1 MLSMVFRSKITQRN
15 FTDQVLNMLHHNS
28 FWVQY
33 HHHKFLNPL
42 LLLGPV
48 GLIWAPHLD
57 MIGSDET
64 WAPARLI
71 FYFPDAAR
79 IGSIE
84 GFFVLSLTRD
94 RFRQSARTPDFRSP
108 RSLFRICI
116 EIFRNFFSWI
126 QIGLVR
132 KKWISIS
139 ENQFRRKT
147 SLLEKMTSSS
157 PRWESTYTT
166 LHLLLKLTRICFIL
180 FP

>member
-1 MLSMVFRSKITQRN
+1 MF
-15 FTDQVLNMLHHNS
+15 HHNS

-33 HHHKFLNPL
+33 HHHKFLNPP

-132 KKWISIS
+132 KKMNFRFGKSVSSKNVIVG
-139 ENQFRRKT
+139 ENDVIVAALGVNLYDAPPT
-147 SLLEKMTSSS
+147 
-157 PRWESTYTT
+157 PNVD
-166 LHLLLKLTRICFIL
+166 
-180 FP
+180 

>member
-15 FTDQVLNMLHHNS
+15 FTDQVLNMFHHNS

-33 HHHKFLNPL
+33 HHHKFLNPP

-84 GFFVLSLTRD
+84 GFF
-94 RFRQSARTPDFRSP
+94 RSIFDP
-108 RSLFRICI
+108 RSIPAKCAYTRFPFTSFAVSNLH
-116 EIFRNFFSWI
+116 RNLSEFFFMNTNWS
-126 QIGLVR
+126 R
-132 KKWISIS
+132 TKKMNFHFGKSVSSKNVIVG
-139 ENQFRRKT
+139 ENDVIVAALGVNLYDAPPTPKVD
-147 SLLEKMTSSS
+147 
-157 PRWESTYTT
+157 
-166 LHLLLKLTRICFIL
+166 
-180 FP
+180 